1 MEITR
6 RTDYAIRLM
15 LALAEAGGGPVSVRE
30 LAEKQQVPYAFARGI
45 QRDLVAAHLAETKR
59 GATGG
64 LCLARPAIEIS
75 LLDII
80 EAVEGPIALNMCTAD
95 PDWCQRM
102 GACSVHQVWRGA
114 DALVKEYFRSK
125 SLAGLVRGKE

>member
-15 LALAEAGGGPVSVRE
+15 LALAEGDGGPISVRE
-30 LAEKQQVPYAFARGI
+30 LADKQQVPYPFARGI
-45 QRDLVAAHLAETKR
+45 QRDLVAAGLAQSKR
-59 GATGG
+59 GASGG
-64 LCLARPAIEIS
+64 LMLARPGSEIT
-75 LLDII
+75 LLDVI
-80 EAVEGPIALNMCTAD
+80 EAVEGPIALNICTAD

-114 DALVKEYFRSK
+114 DALVKEYFGTK

>member
-1 MEITR
+1 VEITR

-30 LAEKQQVPYAFARGI
+30 RAERQQVPYAFARGI
-45 QRDLVAAHLAETKR
+45 QRELVAAGLATTTR

-64 LCLARPAIEIS
+64 LSLARPASEIT
-75 LLDII
+75 LLDVI
-80 EAVEGPIALNMCTAD
+80 EAVEGPIALNICTAD

-114 DALVKEYFRSK
+114 DDLVKEYFGSK
-125 SLAGLVRGKE
+125 SLAGLVGGKE

>member
-15 LALAEAGGGPVSVRE
+15 LALAEGDGGPISVRE
-30 LAEKQQVPYAFARGI
+30 LAERQDVPYPFARGI
-45 QRDLVAAHLAETKR
+45 QRDLVAAGLATTKR
-59 GATGG
+59 GAAGG
-64 LCLARPAIEIS
+64 LCLARPASEIT
-75 LLDII
+75 LLDVI

-102 GACSVHQVWRGA
+102 GACSVHAVWRGA
-114 DALVKEYFRSK
+114 DDLVKEYFSSK
-125 SLAGLVRGKE
+125 SLAGLVRGRE

>member
-1 MEITR
+1 VEITR

-30 LAEKQQVPYAFARGI
+30 LAERQQVPYAFARGI
-45 QRDLVAAHLAETKR
+45 QRELVAAGLATTRR

-64 LCLARPAIEIS
+64 LSLARPASEIT
-75 LLDII
+75 LLDVI
-80 EAVEGPIALNMCTAD
+80 EAVEGPIALNICTAD

-114 DALVKEYFRSK
+114 DDLVKEYFGSK
-125 SLAGLVRGKE
+125 SLAGLVGGKE

>member
-15 LALAEAGGGPVSVRE
+15 VALAQGDGGPISVRQ
-30 LAEKQQVPYAFARGI
+30 LAEEQHVPYAFARGI
-45 QRDLVAAHLAETKR
+45 QRDLVAAGLAETKR
-59 GATGG
+59 GARGG
-64 LCLARPAIEIS
+64 LCLARPAAEIT
-75 LLDII
+75 LLDVI

-102 GACSVHQVWRGA
+102 GSCSVHQVWRGA
-114 DALVKEYFRSK
+114 DDLVRQYFGSK
-125 SLAGLVRGKE
+125 SLAGLVRGRE